1 MNKKAIAVF
10 AAGATLLA
18 GFAMATPAFAKDEA
32 KGSKTEESKPVDA
45 AKIAELKKAVKD
57 ADKKATLAGYKV
69 DEEQAKY
76 DKAKA
81 QSQAEEAVVKQY
93 NETLKRVKAAKK
105 AKTTVDAGNDQEAKD
120 KAALELTQAEKVHDA
135 SKKAVEDYNAAL
147 TDASLNAYKVDVA
160 NIKAGAAVAD
170 DSEDLKYTAASRAD
184 LLEAKAKKADADNE
198 LQAAK
203 EALAKAEGKDTPAEP
218 KHEGQ
223 VSKDPAHAGTKAQ
236 HIAALYGLKSEL
248 DDAEGNMNAKLDAY
262 HKLFAKLSAVKAEMD
277 AAKANMD
284 AADQA
289 VQDALAA
296 GMNTSNPSAFKD
308 LTERA
313 ARARAHYLGAQKAYN
328 EVKADFD
335 KAYREAVLASKAYNK
350 ALTAYKD
357 AINAALA
364 AGVKLPGDLPVL
376 TDPLAELNLP
386 VPSGVPT
393 PTVPGQGQAGKQ
405 GKSEV
410 EKKKNDGKKLPGT
423 GVGVTLTAL
432 AATMLA
438 GMGAA
443 VRKARH

>member
-1 MNKKAIAVF
+1 MMNKKAIAAF

-120 KAALELTQAEKVHDA
+120 KAALELTQAEKAHDA

-147 TDASLNAYKVDVA
+147 TDASLNAYRVDVA
-160 NIKAGAAVAD
+160 NIKAGAAVD
-170 DSEDLKYTAASRAD
+170 DHSAELAYTAASRAD

-203 EALAKAEGKDTPAEP
+203 DALAKAEGKDTPVEP
-218 KHEGQ
+218 KHETTQ
-223 VSKDPAHAGTKAQ
+223 DPTTTPSTKAGW
-236 HIAALYGLKSEL
+236 IGLVSSDKVALDEAKADKADKLKTYNEKFTVLANADAALS
-248 DDAEGNMNAKLDAY
+248 
-262 HKLFAKLSAVKAEMD
+262 
-277 AAKANMD
+277 AAKANYKAAHQRVVD
-284 AADQA
+284 AHAEGLD
-289 VQDALAA
+289 V
-296 GMNTSNPSAFKD
+296 SNPTAYKD
-308 LTERA
+308 LVDAENRA
-313 ARARAHYLGAQKAYN
+313 AAAQAAAQ
-328 EVKADFD
+328 ADFD
-335 KAYREAVLASKAYNK
+335 KANLEFNKAKAKAEKASDTYNK
-350 ALTAYKD
+350 ALEKYKKD
-357 AINAALA
+357 YNAALA
-364 AGVKLPGDLPVL
+364 AGVKLPADLPQI
-376 TDPLAELNLP
+376 TDPLVPTTLP
-386 VPSGVPT
+386 GVPGVVT
-393 PTVPGQGQAGKQ
+393 PVPGQPGQPGKP
-405 GKSEV
+405 GKPEV
-410 EKKKNDGKKLPGT
+410 EKKNDGKKLPGT